1 MTFSMRHATWRL
13 FGVCIA
19 TALAAPAVAE
29 DDGAMPLPD
38 IDVIGVSP
46 LMGAGTPI
54 DEVPYRVQVAD
65 PEALATDVRK
75 TVYDFFEE
83 EFAGASAVD
92 LQNNPYQQN
101 FSYRGFVAG
110 PLLGESVG
118 IAVFQNGVR
127 VNEPFGDVV
136 QSDLFPEMAIE
147 RLELGNANP
156 AFGFN
161 ALGGALALRTY
172 TGKTF
177 QGAEA
182 VQSVGMFGRSRT
194 TLRVGRE
201 QESVNAFLAF
211 QHDREDGWRDASPST
226 LNRLFADVGSESE
239 RGSLHLNLSFA
250 DNDLIGNGLAPTELS
265 DVSYT
270 ANFTTPDQTQNR
282 NFLLSGQGN
291 MFVNDRVSVQGNL
304 YWRRLDRQTL
314 NGDEIDAENCEIDD
328 DDLDELVD
336 ALGDAGLLGAGGAG
350 ASGFICGGDDDDDD
364 EEGGE
369 HAHNGDDDD
378 DDEEEELAVI
388 IDQDGHALASFDTES
403 GVYGA
408 MNTSTTETSSFGG
421 GLQASIDTQFSGM
434 ANQVVIG
441 AGVDIGRT
449 EFHSESEVGSLLI
462 SRAVT
467 RGPGSKRR
475 YNVGLFEVE
484 FEDDDDDHDHDDD
497 DNGYVARDDDDDDDD
512 HHHDHDDDDDHNGH
526 AAHDDDDDDDD
537 GEEGVEHSAVAPVAL
552 VAENRYLRAY
562 LSDSLRLNDNLTLTG
577 SLSADHAEIVLTDE
591 SVVFGE
597 LQTSLNGSHSF
608 FSLNPAI
615 GATYSVPGLA
625 SPVTLYGGFRQS
637 SRAPSPA
644 ELSCADPED
653 PCNLPNAFV
662 ADPPLDQ
669 VVAHTFEAGAR
680 GTVSGAGNG
689 LFNSLD
695 WSVSAYHATN
705 SDDIIF
711 IGAGV
716 GVSSGFFDNV
726 EETRRQGL
734 DVSVRGR
741 GDWLDWYV
749 NYGYV
754 EATFQSSFDVF
765 AQNHPYA
772 VGSHI
777 PVEPGD
783 NIPGIPAHTLG
794 VGVDFEPMDGLRIG
808 PSVVYRSGVY
818 LRGDEGNL
826 LDQTDGY
833 TVVNV
838 DASYRIGKR
847 FEVFGRVENLF
858 DDQYETFGVLGET
871 GDEVPITELPGGIT
885 NPRFISPGQ
894 PLAAV
899 FGVRIKLN

>member
-19 TALAAPAVAE
+19 TALAAPAVSE

-75 TVYDFFEE
+75 SVYDFFEE
-83 EFAGASAVD
+83 ELAGASAVD
-92 LQNNPYQQN
+92 VQNNPYQQN

-127 VNEPFGDVV
+127 VNEPFGDVI

-161 ALGGALALRTY
+161 ALGGALALRTH

-182 VQSVGMFGRSRT
+182 VQSVGSFGRSRT

-211 QHDREDGWRDASPST
+211 QHDREDGWRDDSPST
-226 LNRLFADVGSESE
+226 LNRLFADVGGENE

-250 DNDLIGNGLAPTELS
+250 DTDLIGNGPAPTELS

-270 ANFTTPDQTQNR
+270 ANFTTPDRTQNR

-291 MFVNDRVSVQGNL
+291 MFVNDRVSVQGNV
-304 YWRRLDRQTL
+304 YWRRLDRNTL
-314 NGDEIDAENCEIDD
+314 NGDEIDAEDCEIDD

-369 HAHNGDDDD
+369 VAHDDE
-378 DDEEEELAVI
+378 DEEEEFAVI
-388 IDQDGHALASFDTES
+388 IDQDGHALASFDSES

-408 MNTSTTETSSFGG
+408 LNTSTTETSSFGG
-421 GLQASIDTQFSGM
+421 GLQASIDAPLSGLD
-434 ANQVVIG
+434 NQLVIG
-441 AGVDIGRT
+441 GGIDIGRT
-449 EFHSESEVGSLLI
+449 EFSSLSEVGRLLH

-467 RGPGSKRR
+467 PGPGSQRR

-484 FEDDDDDHDHDDD
+484 LE
-497 DNGYVARDDDDDDDD
+497 
-512 HHHDHDDDDDHNGH
+512 DDDDDHNGR
-526 AAHDDDDDDDD
+526 AAHDDDDDD
-537 GEEGVEHSAVAPVAL
+537 EESEGVEHSTVAPVAL

-562 LSDSLRLNDNLTLTG
+562 VSDSLRLNDNLTLTG
-577 SLSADHAEIVLTDE
+577 SLSADYAEIVLTDE
-591 SVVFGE
+591 SEVFGE
-597 LQTSLNGSHSF
+597 RQTALNGSHDF

-615 GATYSVPGLA
+615 GATYSIPGLA

-644 ELSCADPED
+644 ELSCADPDD
-653 PCNLPNAFV
+653 PCNLPNAFI
-662 ADPPLDQ
+662 ADPPLEK
-669 VVAHTFEAGAR
+669 VVSQTFEAGVR
-680 GTVSGAGNG
+680 GRLGSGGAGG
-689 LFNSLD
+689 LGPVD
-695 WSVSAYHATN
+695 WSASAYSATN
-705 SDDIIF
+705 VDDIIF
-711 IGAGV
+711 VSAGV
-716 GVSSGFFDNV
+716 GLSSGYFRNV
-726 EETRRQGL
+726 DETRRQGV
-734 DVSVRGR
+734 DVSLRGSAGR
-741 GDWLDWYV
+741 FDWYA

-754 EATFQSSFDVF
+754 EATFQTALKVN
-765 AQNHPYA
+765 AENHPFA
-772 VGSHI
+772 VESEI
-777 PVEPGD
+777 AVEPGD
-783 NIPGIPAHTLG
+783 QIPGIPEHTLG
-794 VGVDFEPMDGLRIG
+794 VGFDVELVENLRVGSSAI
-808 PSVVYRSGVY
+808 YRSGVY

-826 LDQTDGY
+826 LEQTDGY

-847 FEVFGRVENLF
+847 FEIFGRVENVF
-858 DDQYETFGVLGET
+858 DNQYETFGVLGET

-894 PLAAV
+894 PLAAL

>member
-13 FGVCIA
+13 LGVCIA
-19 TALAAPAVAE
+19 TALAAPAVSE
-29 DDGAMPLPD
+29 DNGAMPLPD

-46 LMGAGTPI
+46 LMGAGTPS

-83 EFAGASAVD
+83 ELAGASAVD
-92 LQNNPYQQN
+92 VQNNPYQQN

-161 ALGGALALRTY
+161 ALGGALALRTH

-182 VQSVGMFGRSRT
+182 VQSVGSFGRSRT

-314 NGDEIDAENCEIDD
+314 NGDEIDAEDCEIDD

-350 ASGFICGGDDDDDD
+350 ASGFICGGDDDDDE

-369 HAHNGDDDD
+369 LAHDDDD
-378 DDEEEELAVI
+378 EDEEEELAVI

-421 GLQASIDTQFSGM
+421 GLQASIDSPLSGM
-434 ANQVVIG
+434 DNQLVIG

-484 FEDDDDDHDHDDD
+484 FEDDDDDDHDDD
-497 DNGYVARDDDDDDDD
+497 DHNGHANHDDD
-512 HHHDHDDDDDHNGH
+512 DDDDDHNGH

-577 SLSADHAEIVLTDE
+577 SLSADYAEIVLTDE
-591 SVVFGE
+591 SDRLRRSPDGAE
-597 LQTSLNGSHSF
+597 REPRLLQPQPGDRGDVLGS
-608 FSLNPAI
+608 
-615 GATYSVPGLA
+615 
-625 SPVTLYGGFRQS
+625 
-637 SRAPSPA
+637 
-644 ELSCADPED
+644 
-653 PCNLPNAFV
+653 
-662 ADPPLDQ
+662 
-669 VVAHTFEAGAR
+669 GAR
-680 GTVSGAGNG
+680 FAGHAVRRLPPEQPGAVSGRAVVRRPGRSVQPSQRLRRRPAARTGRLAHVRGRSARHSVGSAGNG
-689 LFNSLD
+689 PFNSLD

-711 IGAGV
+711 IGSGV
-716 GVSSGFFDNV
+716 GLSSGFFDNV
-726 EETRRQGL
+726 EETRRQGF
-734 DVSVRGR
+734 DVSLRGR
-741 GDWLDWYV
+741 GDWIDWYA

-754 EATFQSSFDVF
+754 EATFQSSFEVF
-765 AQNHPYA
+765 AENHPYA

-777 PVEPGD
+777 
-783 NIPGIPAHTLG
+783 
-794 VGVDFEPMDGLRIG
+794 
-808 PSVVYRSGVY
+808 RSS
-818 LRGDEGNL
+818 RA
-826 LDQTDGY
+826 T
-833 TVVNV
+833 
-838 DASYRIGKR
+838 
-847 FEVFGRVENLF
+847 
-858 DDQYETFGVLGET
+858 
-871 GDEVPITELPGGIT
+871 
-885 NPRFISPGQ
+885 ISPASRRIRWASASISSRWTVCASVRAWSTARASTS
-894 PLAAV
+894 AATRATCSIRRTAIRWSTSMRATGSASGSR
-899 FGVRIKLN
+899 FSAASRTCSTTSTRHSGCSAKPATKCRLPSFRAASPTPGSFPPASPSPPSSASASS